1 MRLQSCRKTE
11 NVERVGVCLDCFF
24 IPAVWQVNAT
34 RANSKFHPVMGW
46 LCIPNTIYIDL
57 GLIDHWDMIPWTVLS
72 IWRSQANRD
81 KADWESKGFLVPMN
95 EAAIDAEITSHLA
108 SPNTHGYVF
117 IGHGADPGIINA
129 YSHLGE
135 DMSGTIPDRYTS
147 HGIAFLT
154 LKACYSAAK
163 SPTPG
168 KRYRYNAWESN
179 VATRGWFV
187 GYEGSVHTLNELF
200 QWAAARGQNNKP

>member
-1 MRLQSCRKTE
+1 
-11 NVERVGVCLDCFF
+11 VERVGVCLDCFF